1 MAGPTLYVIPLSEA
15 HIESLDAFDCGT
27 EPWAAD
33 QNDFIRNE
41 AIEDQHRNLNRT
53 YLFQDENGNC
63 AGFVTVLA
71 SQVKVEHT
79 GLSRR
84 EVRYG
89 VAPALLVGR
98 LAVDKP
104 YQGQE
109 IAPYLMAW
117 VRRLA
122 RNLPI
127 GCRFL
132 ALHVEQEN
140 KRAIRFYEKEEFFM
154 PPNYEP
160 EKKQRLML
168 YDLH

>member
-1 MAGPTLYVIPLSEA
+1 MAEPTLYVIPLSEA
-15 HIESLDAFDCGT
+15 HTESLDAFDCGS

-41 AIEDQHRNLNRT
+41 ALEDQHRNLNKT
-53 YLFQDENGNC
+53 YLFQDEAENC
-63 AGFVTVLA
+63 AGFVTILA
-71 SQVKVEHT
+71 SLVEVEHT

-84 EVRYG
+84 EVRYP

-98 LAVDKP
+98 FAVHKP
-104 YQGQE
+104 CQGQGV
-109 IAPYLMAW
+109 APYLMAW

-122 RNLPI
+122 RSLPI

-160 EKKQRLML
+160 EKRQRLML
-168 YDLH
+168 FDLL